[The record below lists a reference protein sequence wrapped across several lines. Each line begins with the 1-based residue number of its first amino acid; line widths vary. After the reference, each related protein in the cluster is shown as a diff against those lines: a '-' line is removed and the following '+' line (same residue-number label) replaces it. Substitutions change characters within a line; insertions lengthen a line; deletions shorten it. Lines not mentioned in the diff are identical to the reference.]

1 MDGFTAFAVHSPAGW
16 AKFFFPGATE
26 GWEGGQ
32 GQCPASGGKQGHVK
46 RTKIKSTLHHWLAK
60 WYFSILSGH
69 IFILTVL
76 QQTNPLADWCDALSS
91 ISAQLNISLTM
102 KALNIQI
109 GWIKVAVHAS
119 VDVIQSENTNLTLF
133 VMQALGDDARVK
145 HHVVR
150 PQLDRCKGVVAYIA
164 LARSCKKIKHICNP

>member
-1 MDGFTAFAVHSPAGW
+1 
-16 AKFFFPGATE
+16 
-26 GWEGGQ
+26 
-32 GQCPASGGKQGHVK
+32 
-46 RTKIKSTLHHWLAK
+46 
-60 WYFSILSGH
+60 
-69 IFILTVL
+69 
-76 QQTNPLADWCDALSS
+76 
-91 ISAQLNISLTM
+91 M

-133 VMQALGDDARVK
+133 VMQALGDEARVK

-164 LARSCKKIKHICNP
+164 LARSCKKNKHICNP

>member
-1 MDGFTAFAVHSPAGW
+1 
-16 AKFFFPGATE
+16 
-26 GWEGGQ
+26 
-32 GQCPASGGKQGHVK
+32 
-46 RTKIKSTLHHWLAK
+46 
-60 WYFSILSGH
+60 
-69 IFILTVL
+69 
-76 QQTNPLADWCDALSS
+76 
-91 ISAQLNISLTM
+91 M

-150 PQLDRCKGVVAYIA
+150 PQLDRCKGVVGY
-164 LARSCKKIKHICNP
+164 STCQVMQKKINIFVIHNLQVCICRQEKHMKKDFF

>member
-1 MDGFTAFAVHSPAGW
+1 
-16 AKFFFPGATE
+16 
-26 GWEGGQ
+26 
-32 GQCPASGGKQGHVK
+32 
-46 RTKIKSTLHHWLAK
+46 
-60 WYFSILSGH
+60 
-69 IFILTVL
+69 
-76 QQTNPLADWCDALSS
+76 
-91 ISAQLNISLTM
+91 M

-164 LARSCKKIKHICNP
+164 LARSCKKKLTYL